1 MTRASGPERPVEP
14 VVATASPPWA
24 EATASFLRGVD
35 TFLFMLDPELHAG
48 HFISGAFERV
58 YGGDPQRFRES
69 PSVLAEIVHP
79 DDLPVASE
87 LILSLRDA
95 ARRPLLPP
103 GGAIQR
109 ADIRL
114 VDRKGT
120 VVWNEFICSTI
131 EVADGSRYIMGL
143 ALDDTRRHQSDA
155 TIDALSA
162 ASTEAS
168 RSTADFLSKISHELR
183 TPLHAMLGYAQLL
196 EMGAGDPQDFLPRL
210 RRAGNHVVQ
219 LLDDLLDFSR
229 LVAGRLTL
237 EIEPV
242 VVARAIDDAVEL
254 TMPLAREHSATV
266 ESWPSPGVAVLGD
279 ATRLRQ
285 VLTNLI
291 ANAIKYNAAPG
302 RVWLTV
308 DRDAEFVRI
317 NVTDTGPGIAPDD
330 LGRIFVPFDRLSA
343 ERSSVAGAG
352 LGLPLSL
359 GLVRAMHG
367 DITVASQLGAGSSF
381 TVTLPRAPDGSDA
394 DRPGAADRGAL
405 SILCIDDDAE
415 SRRILAAVLTR
426 IHGAVVHCAAAAA
439 DGITFLQRRRPDLMV
454 LDRHLPDM
462 SGDELLGHIA
472 RLAPGCPVVLI
483 SSDANILEP
492 GFALPPIVAALAK
505 PLDLDHFVQTVSA
518 ILDRSAH

>member
-1 MTRASGPERPVEP
+1 MDQHRAQYGLPLRPVTRAGDPERPVDSIAVTAP
-14 VVATASPPWA
+14 PWLDATAVAT
-24 EATASFLRGVD
+24 
-35 TFLFMLDPELHAG
+35 
-48 HFISGAFERV
+48 
-58 YGGDPQRFRES
+58 
-69 PSVLAEIVHP
+69 
-79 DDLPVASE
+79 E

-95 ARRPLLPP
+95 ARRPQLPAS
-103 GGAIQR
+103 GGIQR
-109 ADIRL
+109 AEIRL
-114 VDRKGT
+114 VDKQGNI
-120 VVWNEFICSTI
+120 VWNEFICSTI
-131 EVADGSRYIMGL
+131 EVDDGSLYIMGL
-143 ALDDTRRHQSDA
+143 ALDDTDRHESDA
-155 TIDALSA
+155 EIEALSA
-162 ASTEAS
+162 ASTEA
-168 RSTADFLSKISHELR
+168 RHSTADFLSKISHELR

-229 LVAGRLTL
+229 LAAGRLAL

-242 VVARAIDDAVEL
+242 VVARAIDDAIEL
-254 TMPLAREHSATV
+254 TMPLAQEHSATV
-266 ESWPSPGVAVLGD
+266 ESWPSPGIAVLGD

-308 DRDAEFVRI
+308 DSDIASVRI

-330 LGRIFVPFDRLSA
+330 IARIFVPFDRLSA
-343 ERSSVAGAG
+343 ERSGIAGAG

-359 GLVRAMHG
+359 GFVRAMNG

-381 TVTLPRAPDGSDA
+381 TVTLPRAPESLDTQGTGV
-394 DRPGAADRGAL
+394 DRDSL

-415 SRRILAAVLTR
+415 SRRILAAVLSR
-426 IHGAVVHCAAAAA
+426 IRGANVHCAAAAV
-439 DGITFLQRRRPDLMV
+439 DGIAYLEHTRPDLMV

-462 SGDELLGHIA
+462 AGDELLRHIG

-492 GFALPPIVAALAK
+492 GFASPPIVAALAK
-505 PLDLDHFVQTVSA
+505 PLDLVQFVQTVSA
-518 ILDRSAH
+518 ILDCRAP